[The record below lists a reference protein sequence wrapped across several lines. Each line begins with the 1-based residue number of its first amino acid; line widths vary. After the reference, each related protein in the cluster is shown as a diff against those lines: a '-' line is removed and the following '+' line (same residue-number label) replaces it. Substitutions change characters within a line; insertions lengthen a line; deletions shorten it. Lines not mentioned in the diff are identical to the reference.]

1 MMTTDDKF
9 QRFLEMTDH
18 PERFTDEELMQL
30 ARDPAM
36 KAWYTTLTEVHDAL
50 YDLPQM
56 PDSRLGRQQAFLPQV
71 LPLRK
76 VRTALIGLLATAAVL
91 TLAYLVWPR
100 TEEMQ
105 PAVAVATTEHVPETS
120 APSALSATTSSHD
133 SIQPAAASP
142 QKAQPAAAPH
152 QRSAVATQ
160 RSRPLLAQAAAV
172 TPPVQE
178 PSQQQLNTDAAA
190 TEPAVSNAASEL
202 PEAEAPQLSP
212 EKQALADIFLA
223 EAALQVAYKQHETVK
238 AVRTYQASITG
249 EEQPQ
254 PIIAF

>member
-18 PERFTDEELMQL
+18 PERFTDEDLMQL
-30 ARDPAM
+30 ARDPEM
-36 KAWYTTLTEVHDAL
+36 KAWYTMLTEVHDAL
-50 YDLPQM
+50 HDLPQV
-56 PDSRLGRQQAFLPQV
+56 PDSRHGRQQV

-100 TEEMQ
+100 MEEMQ
-105 PAVAVATTEHVPETS
+105 PTLTIATTEHVPETS
-120 APSALSATTSSHD
+120 AHPATTSSHD

-152 QRSAVATQ
+152 PRSAVSPQ
-160 RSRPLLAQAAAV
+160 RSRPLLAQAATV

-178 PSQQQLNTDAAA
+178 PSQQQLNTVAEA

-223 EAALQVAYKQHETVK
+223 EAALQVAYKQQETVK
-238 AVRTYQASITG
+238 TVRTYQASITG